1 MIRTFFEFLLSRSHD
16 GGKPSNGWFRRLL
29 LRDAKLNRFDT
40 EAHQLDTLLRST
52 AAEQRQAMAINN
64 SAATLTL
71 PPHRETATTAHAT
84 NARHTLAWFGGL
96 AACALLL
103 VALLPSRSQ
112 PTAPVVHAG
121 ELSQQLTVV
130 PGKVLG
136 LLTRAAQASQTRL
149 PQLSPLANL
158 TLPTLPAWQS
168 VALRVE
174 SPVRAE
180 IDFWKNG
187 WQESWK
193 NLRSRLLVNRNGDPS

>member
-16 GGKPSNGWFRRLL
+16 EGTQPNDWFRRLL
-29 LRDAKLNRFDT
+29 LRDARLNRFDAET
-40 EAHQLDTLLRST
+40 RQLDMLLRST
-52 AAEQRQAMAINN
+52 AAEQRQAMASDNPI
-64 SAATLTL
+64 ATLTL
-71 PPHRETATTAHAT
+71 PPDRKTTTTTHEKSTRHA
-84 NARHTLAWFGGL
+84 LAWFGGL

-136 LLTRAAQASQTRL
+136 LLTRAAQASQTQL

-158 TLPTLPAWQS
+158 TLPTLPAWQA

-174 SPVRAE
+174 SPVRVE
-180 IDFWKNG
+180 IDFWQKG
-187 WQESWK
+187 WK
-193 NLRSRLLVNRNGDPS
+193 NLRSHLLVNRNGDPS